1 MSWKSNLLNWPLM
14 VVMGFGG
21 LLAQD
26 SEEAPEPTELTVEPT
41 ELSLEVGTSAKLTAT
56 VKDADGNELDVRV
69 LFLPLY
75 GQYWNL
81 DERTWGFNLF
91 QVKPDGTVSG
101 SRPGSYQIMVRVP
114 KDPEASGLDAEA
126 FLQQTVD
133 LEVVRPPVTTLEL
146 SGASDVLYE
155 GTLAT
160 VDWRATDGL
169 GEMRT
174 DRLPLFES
182 SDANVARIDQA
193 GTVLL
198 TGTGSATLRAKLDDA
213 DASLEIRVQENPT
226 ATLEL
231 EASGPVTRNGA
242 VLETRT
248 GDVVRFDAQARDASG
263 RELDVPIIYSFQAR
277 TDPLAQGGPS
287 SGLIDS
293 QGRFVADLPGQY
305 TIVATSGAHVAVETL
320 EVSQRDVGRG
330 IELVGHGRVNDRAT
344 SDLWVWEGQDGRDYA
359 ITGTHN
365 ASGHA
370 YIWDVTEPKSLEL
383 IDIVKVDAR
392 TVNDVKVSEDGRL
405 AVISREGASNRKNGV
420 VLLDVSEPRVGVRII
435 STFDDEL
442 RGGVHNTYL
451 YENHLY
457 ALSASQRYDIISVE
471 DPKNPKRV
479 GRFSLDN
486 PDRSIHDVV
495 VHDGIAYSANWT
507 DGVVVVD
514 VGGGDLGG
522 SPTDPKMVGSFP
534 FPTGWNHAVYPYTS
548 ESTGQFYIF
557 AGDEAARTGSFS
569 PDSELGTGTPGY
581 RGEPNRWRG
590 WIHVLA
596 WNPDEDPELVARY
609 EVPEAGSHNIWIED
623 DVMYVAFYNG
633 GLRVVDVSGE
643 LMGDLYR
650 QGREIARFLPFD
662 PEGFLPNAPQ
672 VWGAQPHKG
681 NIFFSDYNSGLW
693 AVRLVD
699 DDGGDTTDAG
709 APSTPQSTGGQP

>member
-1 MSWKSNLLNWPLM
+1 MSWKSRILVWMAGAL
-14 VVMGFGG
+14 VSFSGA
-21 LLAQD
+21 LAQD
-26 SEEAPEPTELTVEPT
+26 GDAPEPAELIVEPT
-41 ELSLEVGTSAKLTAT
+41 ELSLEVGTSAQLTAT

-91 QVKPDGTVSG
+91 KVKPDGTVTA
-101 SRPGSYQIMVRVP
+101 SRPGSYEIMVRVP

-126 FLQQTVD
+126 YLQQMVE
-133 LEVVRPPVTTLEL
+133 LEVKRPPVNSLEL
-146 SGASDVLYE
+146 SSTSDVLYE
-155 GTLAT
+155 GTL
-160 VDWRATDGL
+160 VELEWRASDEL
-169 GEMRT
+169 GDART
-174 DRLPLFES
+174 DRFPRFES
-182 SDANVARIDQA
+182 TDTNVARVDQA

-198 TGTGSATLRAKLDDA
+198 TGTGTATLRAQLDDA
-213 DASLEIRVQENPT
+213 QASLSIRVQENPT
-226 ATLEL
+226 ASLEL
-231 EASGPVTRNGA
+231 EASGSVKRSGA

-248 GDVVRFDAQARDASG
+248 GDVVRFQAQARDASG
-263 RELDVPIIYSFQAR
+263 RELDIPIIYSFQAR

-287 SGLIDS
+287 SGLIDE

-320 EVSQRDVGRG
+320 EVRRRGIGRG
-330 IELVGHGRVNDRAT
+330 IELVGHGRVSDRAT

-420 VLLDVSEPRVGVRII
+420 VLLDVSEPRVGVRIV

-457 ALSASQRYDIISVE
+457 ALSAGQRYDIISVE

-479 GRFSLDN
+479 GRFALDN

-495 VHDGIAYSANWT
+495 VHDGIAYSANWN

-514 VGGGDLGG
+514 VGGGDRGG
-522 SPTDPKMVGSFP
+522 SPTNPVMVGSFP

-557 AGDEAARTGSFS
+557 AGDEAARTGSYA
-569 PDSELGTGTPGY
+569 PDSEVGTGTPGY
-581 RGEPNRWRG
+581 DDEPDRWRG

-596 WNPDEDPELVARY
+596 WNPGEEPELVARY

-623 DVMYVAFYNG
+623 DIMYVAFYNG
-633 GLRVVDVSGE
+633 GLRIVDVSGE

-650 QGREIARFLPFD
+650 QGREIARFLPLD
-662 PEGFLPNAPQ
+662 PEGFKPNAPQ

-699 DDGGDTTDAG
+699 DEDDAG
-709 APSTPQSTGGQP
+709 EESSTPETTAGGHQ